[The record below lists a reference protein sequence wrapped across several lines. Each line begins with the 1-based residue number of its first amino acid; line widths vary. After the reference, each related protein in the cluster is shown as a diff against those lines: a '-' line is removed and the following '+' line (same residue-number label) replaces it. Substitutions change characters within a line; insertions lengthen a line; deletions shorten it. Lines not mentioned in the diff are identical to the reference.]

1 MANSFARLINQ
12 YKLKYQRV
20 FSAIL
25 DEQYEDD
32 QVTNEIEFHINL
44 KINQIITESE
54 IDNIDIRSQ
63 LEPQIQNQE
72 TKDSGW
78 KIDKITSMIFFYK
91 TNELIGPIYI
101 KTPLRFPAV
110 LNIQNEDKLCFL

>member
-1 MANSFARLINQ
+1 MANIFARLINQ

-25 DEQYEDD
+25 DKQDEDD
-32 QVTNEIEFHINL
+32 QVTNKIEFHINL

-78 KIDKITSMIFFYK
+78 KIDKINSMIFFLLNYWINWSNLYK
-91 TNELIGPIYI
+91 ISLKISSCLQHSKRG
-101 KTPLRFPAV
+101 
-110 LNIQNEDKLCFL
+110 